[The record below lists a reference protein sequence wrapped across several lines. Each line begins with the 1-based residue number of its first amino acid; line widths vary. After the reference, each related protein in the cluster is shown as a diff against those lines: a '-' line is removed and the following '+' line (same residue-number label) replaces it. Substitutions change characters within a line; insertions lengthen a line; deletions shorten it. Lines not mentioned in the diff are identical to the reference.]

1 MLKKFKVQ
9 KFLLSF
15 GVLTLLLWLGVAM
28 ALSLYFSSYQSRVE
42 KIKAVNLDLLHKT
55 FPVMLSYVINKNDIA
70 SLKEILNSNRS
81 VAKIMVLTADN
92 GRILAA
98 NFDTSKA
105 KDETGIA
112 ALEFLEG
119 SFEADNIYFPPEF
132 ATSALSG
139 NILERGVLPD
149 GVKHIANIY
158 YVKENVVPFWDSF
171 NYYISPGWWAKYF
184 NGFFNS
190 KSESNV
196 MKMPE
201 TYIALFVLLIFF
213 IFIFYYLRFEKK
225 DKELREKTREATSAA
240 QDLKAIQQQNKKLND
255 EKINLENTLKQK
267 QWELYD
273 LNSKVGTNAQKLK
286 DLEKNKEELLKMLK
300 ENEQEGMQ
308 IQTNMRQMKEKID
321 QKSKDINSLVS
332 ETKRN
337 MLGKLAVVALG
348 GGSEIGGSCYA
359 LEIEN
364 NIILVDMG
372 AKTLGKKT
380 ELVDF
385 FKIYEEKY
393 KRIHPC
399 VIITHAHFDHSG
411 SLPRFVNNYSK
422 QGREKLRVHCT
433 EPTKDLMQLLFED
446 SANNGHISTQEHS
459 AVKDNSLIVTHKF
472 YEEFGPSHNG
482 SSKIGE
488 NEFIKIKLIPAGHI
502 AGAASVLL
510 EWERCGAVV
519 RILVSGD
526 ICKKDQLSVAGLDY
540 SSIEPG
546 SIDIF
551 ICESTYGAEVERD
564 GENVFKSGQEFASKV
579 FALLAD
585 GKCVLIPSFAIGRAQ
600 EILLTFNKELASQKP
615 SLAKGQIV
623 IDGMAKRA
631 CEIYSKY
638 SADNS
643 LYGVMKD
650 YEEKFSFEDT
660 EGIIL
665 KAPDQRFLDIKTL
678 PRCVVSPNGMLE
690 YGRALAYLIKMFSLK
705 GNANG
710 LVFSGYQ
717 ARETNGYKIR
727 SSTIDSVIVETDT
740 GLTEIFV
747 DKDKIFESGFLSAHI
762 KMQEVLKLIGEL
774 KPNVT
779 ILVHGDIHNIEQL
792 HATLKTLGHNSRMF
806 GDKKKIK
813 GSELINM

>member
-1 MLKKFKVQ
+1 MFKKFKLQ

-15 GVLTLLLWLGVAM
+15 GILTLLLWLGVAL

-42 KIKAVNLDLLHKT
+42 KIKAVNLNLLHKT

-70 SLKEILNSNRS
+70 SLKDILNSNRS
-81 VAKIMVLTADN
+81 VAKIIVLTADN
-92 GRILAA
+92 KKILAA
-98 NFDTSKA
+98 NFDTSQAQGK
-105 KDETGIA
+105 TGID
-112 ALEFLEG
+112 ALEFLES

-132 ATSALSG
+132 ATSVLNGSTF
-139 NILERGVLPD
+139 EHGVLPN
-149 GVKHIANIY
+149 GIKHIANIY
-158 YVKENVVPFWDSF
+158 YVKENMVSFWDSF
-171 NYYISPGWWAKYF
+171 NYYISPGWWTKYF
-184 NGFFNS
+184 KSFINGPS
-190 KSESNV
+190 ASNA
-196 MKMPE
+196 MQMPE
-201 TYIALFVLLIFF
+201 TYIALSVLLIIL
-213 IFIFYYLRFEKK
+213 IFIFYYLRYEQK
-225 DKELREKTREATSAA
+225 DKELREKTREISSAT
-240 QDLKAIQQQNKKLND
+240 QDLNIIKQQNKKLND
-255 EKINLENTLKQK
+255 EKTNLENTLRQK

-273 LNSKVGTNAQKLK
+273 LNGKVETNAQKLK
-286 DLEKNKEELLKMLK
+286 DVEKNREEILRMLK
-300 ENEQEGMQ
+300 ENEQEGIQ
-308 IQTNMRQMKEKID
+308 IQTSMQQMKEKIE
-321 QKSKDINSLVS
+321 QKNQDIDSLVS

-337 MLGKLAVVALG
+337 MLGKLSVTALG

-364 NIILVDMG
+364 NIILIDMG

-380 ELVDF
+380 ELIDF

-399 VIITHAHFDHSG
+399 VVITHAHFDHSG
-411 SLPRFVNNYSK
+411 SLPRFVYNYSK

-446 SANNGHISTQEHS
+446 SLNNEHISSQEYA
-459 AVKDNSLIVTHKF
+459 AVRDNNLIVTHKF
-472 YEEFGPSHNG
+472 HEEFGPSQNG
-482 SSKIGE
+482 STKIGE
-488 NEFIKIKLIPAGHI
+488 NEFIKIQLIPAGHI

-540 SSIEPG
+540 SNIEPQ
-546 SIDIF
+546 SVDIF
-551 ICESTYGAEVERD
+551 ICESTYGANVEKD
-564 GENVFKSGQEFASKV
+564 SGNVFKSGQEFSNKV
-579 FALLAD
+579 FELLSA

-600 EILLTFNKELASQKP
+600 EILLTFNKELVAQKP
-615 SLAKGQIV
+615 VLAKGQIV

-643 LYGVMKD
+643 LYGIMKD
-650 YEEKFSFEDT
+650 YQENYNFEDT

-665 KAPDQRFLDIKTL
+665 KAPDQRFLDIKTM
-678 PRCVVSPNGMLE
+678 PRCIVSPNGMLE
-690 YGRALAYLIKMFSLK
+690 HGRALAYLVKMFSLK
-705 GNANG
+705 GNGNG

-717 ARETNGYKIR
+717 AKETNGYKIR

-747 DKDKIFESGFLSAHI
+747 DKDKIFESAFLSAHI
-762 KMQEVLKLIGEL
+762 KMPEVIELIDEL
-774 KPNVT
+774 KPTVT
-779 ILVHGDIHNIEQL
+779 ILVHGDIRNIEQL
-792 HATLKTLGHNSRMF
+792 HANLKTLGHNSRMF